1 MYHKFQITI
10 ILPVFNLQSSNFGFL
25 ERIKWLS
32 STLLEVDLSIITIEL
47 IERILS
53 KNHLLIPD

>member
-1 MYHKFQITI
+1 MYQKFKITI

-32 STLLEVDLSIITIEL
+32 STLLEVLGLKLHSDFFF
-47 IERILS
+47 
-53 KNHLLIPD
+53 